1 MGDSSLDS
9 YTKIASKPVAT
20 AEQMIAYIKSKKQN
34 VAQSVIDMIPL
45 YLSEGEIEGIAGDIA
60 FAQSCLETGNFWFA
74 GSNVTLDQNNFCGM
88 GVTSGNKKG
97 NSFETPQIGIRAQIQ
112 HLKAYANTEPLV
124 NECVDPRFRYVK
136 RGCAE
141 YVEWLG
147 MQENPSGK
155 GWASGAGYGSK
166 ILRILK
172 NIRETEIAQPEITK
186 PEIISAEPKK
196 EEIVLQAGD
205 LVSLTNDAKYYDGS
219 DIPAWVKKQNWY
231 IESITEDRVVIGENE
246 SGTHNIKSPVNSEYL
261 VLVKAKPM
269 GSFFVRVDIARLNIR
284 TGPGTDYSLTG
295 KYTGKG
301 VFTIVEVSN
310 GTGSNSGWGKL
321 KSGAGWISL
330 DYATKL

>member
-1 MGDSSLDS
+1 MGDGSLDS

-97 NSFETPQIGIRAQIQ
+97 NSFETPQVGIRAQIQ
-112 HLKAYANTEPLV
+112 HLKAYANTDPLV

-147 MQENPSGK
+147 IQENPSGK

-172 NIRETEIAQPEITK
+172 NVRETEVTQ

-196 EEIVLQAGD
+196 EEIVFQIGD
-205 LVSLTNDAKYYDGS
+205 LVSLTSDAKYYNGS

-231 IESITEDRVVIGENE
+231 IKSISGDRVVIDENE
-246 SGTHNIKSPVNSEYL
+246 GRTHSIKSPVNSEYL
-261 VLVKAKPM
+261 ILIKAKSMDP
-269 GSFFVRVDIARLNIR
+269 FFVRVDIARLNIR

-301 VFTIVEVSN
+301 VFTIVEATN

>member
-1 MGDSSLDS
+1 MGDGSLDS

-97 NSFETPQIGIRAQIQ
+97 NSFKTPQIGIRAQIQ

-147 MQENPSGK
+147 IQENPSGK
-155 GWASGAGYGSK
+155 GWAAGAGYGNK

-172 NIRETEIAQPEITK
+172 NVRETEITQPEIIT
-186 PEIISAEPKK
+186 AEPKK
-196 EEIVLQAGD
+196 GEIVFQVGD
-205 LVSLTNDAKYYDGS
+205 LVSLTSDAKYYDGS
-219 DIPAWVKKQNWY
+219 DIPSWVKKQSWY
-231 IESITEDRVVIGENE
+231 IKSISGDRVVIDENE
-246 SGTHNIKSPVNSEYL
+246 DRTHSIKSPVNSEYL
-261 VLVKAKPM
+261 ILIKAKPM
-269 GSFFVRVDIARLNIR
+269 DPFFVRVNIARLNIR

-301 VFTIVEVSN
+301 VFTIIEASN

>member
-9 YTKIASKPVAT
+9 YTKIASKSVAT

-45 YLSEGEIEGIAGDIA
+45 YISEGEIEGIAGDIA

-112 HLKAYANTEPLV
+112 HLKAYANTEALV
-124 NECVDPRFRYVK
+124 NECVDPRFKYVK

-147 MQENPSGK
+147 IQENPSGK
-155 GWASGAGYGSK
+155 GWAAGAGYGNK

-172 NIRETEIAQPEITK
+172 NVRETEITQ

-196 EEIVLQAGD
+196 EETVFQVGD
-205 LVSLTNDAKYYDGS
+205 LVSLTSDAKYYNGS

-231 IESITEDRVVIGENE
+231 IKSISGDRVVIDENE
-246 SGTHNIKSPVNSEYL
+246 GRTHNIKSPVNSEYL
-261 VLVKAKPM
+261 VLIKAKPTDP
-269 GSFFVRVDIARLNIR
+269 FFVRVDIARLNIR

>member
-1 MGDSSLDS
+1 MGDGSLDS

-34 VAQSVIDMIPL
+34 IAQSVIDMIPL

-97 NSFETPQIGIRAQIQ
+97 NSFKTPQIGIRAQIQ
-112 HLKAYANTEPLV
+112 HLKAYANTEPLA

-147 MQENPSGK
+147 IQENPSGK
-155 GWASGAGYGSK
+155 GWAAGAGYGNK

-172 NIRETEIAQPEITK
+172 NIRETEITQ

-196 EEIVLQAGD
+196 EETVFQVGD
-205 LVSLTNDAKYYDGS
+205 LVSLTSDAKYYDGS
-219 DIPAWVKKQNWY
+219 DIPSWVKKQNWY
-231 IESITEDRVVIGENE
+231 IKSIAGDRVVIDENE
-246 SGTHNIKSPVNSEYL
+246 DRTHSIKSPVNSEYL
-261 VLVKAKPM
+261 VLVKAKSTDP
-269 GSFFVRVDIARLNIR
+269 FFVRVDIARLNIR
-284 TGPGTDYSLTG
+284 TGPGTDHSLTG

>member
-1 MGDSSLDS
+1 MGDGSLDS

-34 VAQSVIDMIPL
+34 IAQSVIDMIPL

-147 MQENPSGK
+147 IQENPSGK
-155 GWASGAGYGSK
+155 GWAAGAGYGNK

-172 NIRETEIAQPEITK
+172 NVRETEITQPEIIT
-186 PEIISAEPKK
+186 AEPKK
-196 EEIVLQAGD
+196 GEIVFQVGD
-205 LVSLTNDAKYYDGS
+205 LVSLTSDAKYYDGS
-219 DIPAWVKKQNWY
+219 DIPSWVKKQSWY
-231 IESITEDRVVIGENE
+231 IKSISGNRVVIDENE
-246 SGTHNIKSPVNSEYL
+246 DRTHSIKSPVNSEYL
-261 VLVKAKPM
+261 ILIKAKPM
-269 GSFFVRVDIARLNIR
+269 DPFFVRVDIARLNIR

>member
-1 MGDSSLDS
+1 MGDGSLDS

-147 MQENPSGK
+147 IQENPSGK
-155 GWASGAGYGSK
+155 GWAAGAGYGNK

-172 NIRETEIAQPEITK
+172 NVRETEITQPEIV
-186 PEIISAEPKK
+186 SAEPKK
-196 EEIVLQAGD
+196 EEAKLQVGD

-219 DIPAWVKKQNWY
+219 DIPSWVKKQSWY
-231 IESITEDRVVIGENE
+231 IKSLSGDRVVIDENE
-246 SGTHNIKSPVNSEYL
+246 GRTHNIKSPVNSEYL
-261 VLVKAKPM
+261 ILIKAKSMDP
-269 GSFFVRVDIARLNIR
+269 FFVRVDIARLNIR

-301 VFTIVEVSN
+301 VFTIVEASN

>member
-1 MGDSSLDS
+1 MGDGSLDS

-155 GWASGAGYGSK
+155 GWAAGAGYGSK

-172 NIRETEIAQPEITK
+172 NVRETEITQ
-186 PEIISAEPKK
+186 PEIISSEPKK
-196 EEIVLQAGD
+196 EEIVFQVGD
-205 LVSLTNDAKYYDGS
+205 LVSLTSDAEYYDGS
-219 DIPAWVKKQNWY
+219 DIPSWVKKQSWY
-231 IESITEDRVVIGENE
+231 IKSISGDRVVIDENE
-246 SGTHNIKSPVNSEYL
+246 GRTHSIKSPVSSEYL
-261 VLVKAKPM
+261 VLVKAKPTDP
-269 GSFFVRVDIARLNIR
+269 FFVRVDIARLNIR
-284 TGPGTDYSLTG
+284 TGPGIDYSLTG

-330 DYATKL
+330 DYATKM

>member
-1 MGDSSLDS
+1 MGDGSLDS

-147 MQENPSGK
+147 IQENPSGK
-155 GWASGAGYGSK
+155 GWAAGAGYGSK

-172 NIRETEIAQPEITK
+172 NVRETEITQ
-186 PEIISAEPKK
+186 PEIISSEPKK
-196 EEIVLQAGD
+196 EEIVLQVGD
-205 LVSLTNDAKYYDGS
+205 LVSLTSDAEYYDGS
-219 DIPAWVKKQNWY
+219 DIPSWVKKQSWY
-231 IESITEDRVVIGENE
+231 IKSISGDRVVIDENE
-246 SGTHNIKSPVNSEYL
+246 GRTHSIKSPVSSGYL

-269 GSFFVRVDIARLNIR
+269 DPFFVRVDIARLNIR

-301 VFTIVEVSN
+301 AFTIVEVSN
-310 GTGSNSGWGKL
+310 GTGSDSGWGKL

>member
-112 HLKAYANTEPLV
+112 HLKAYANTDPLV

-155 GWASGAGYGSK
+155 GWAAGAGYGSK

-172 NIRETEIAQPEITK
+172 NVRETEITQ

-196 EEIVLQAGD
+196 EEAKLQVGD

-219 DIPAWVKKQNWY
+219 DIPSWVKKQSWY
-231 IESITEDRVVIGENE
+231 IKSISGDRVVIDENE
-246 SGTHNIKSPVNSEYL
+246 GRTHSIKSPVNSKYL
-261 VLVKAKPM
+261 ILIKEKPM
-269 GSFFVRVDIARLNIR
+269 DPFFVRVDIARLNIR

-301 VFTIVEVSN
+301 VFTIVEVNS

>member
-1 MGDSSLDS
+1 MSDSSLDS
-9 YTKIASKPVAT
+9 YTKIASKSVAT
-20 AEQMIAYIKSKKQN
+20 AEQMIAYVKSKKQN

-45 YLSEGEIEGIAGDIA
+45 YLSEGEIEGVAGDIA

-112 HLKAYANTEPLV
+112 HLKAYANTDPLV

-155 GWASGAGYGSK
+155 GWAAGAGYGSK

-172 NIRETEIAQPEITK
+172 NVRETEITQ

-196 EEIVLQAGD
+196 EEIVFQVGD
-205 LVSLTNDAKYYDGS
+205 LVSLANDAKYYDGS
-219 DIPAWVKKQNWY
+219 DIPSWVKKQSWY
-231 IESITEDRVVIGENE
+231 IKSISGDRVVIDENE
-246 SGTHNIKSPVNSEYL
+246 GRTHSIKSPVNSEYL
-261 VLVKAKPM
+261 ILVKAKPM
-269 GSFFVRVDIARLNIR
+269 DPFFVRVDIARLNIR
-284 TGPGTDYSLTG
+284 TGPGIDYSLTG

-301 VFTIVEVSN
+301 VFTIVEATN

>member
-20 AEQMIAYIKSKKQN
+20 AEQMITYIKSKKQN

-112 HLKAYANTEPLV
+112 HLKAYANTDPLV

-147 MQENPSGK
+147 MQENPSEK
-155 GWASGAGYGSK
+155 GWAAGAGYGSK

-172 NIRETEIAQPEITK
+172 NVRETEITQ

-196 EEIVLQAGD
+196 EEIVFQVGD
-205 LVSLTNDAKYYDGS
+205 LVSLTSDAKYYDGS
-219 DIPAWVKKQNWY
+219 DIPSWVKKQSWY
-231 IESITEDRVVIGENE
+231 IKSISGDRVVIGENE
-246 SGTHNIKSPVNSEYL
+246 SGTHNIKSPINSEYL
-261 VLVKAKPM
+261 ILIKAKSMDP
-269 GSFFVRVDIARLNIR
+269 FFVRVNIARLNIR

-301 VFTIVEVSN
+301 VFTIVEATN
-310 GTGSNSGWGKL
+310 GIGSNSGWGKL

>member
-1 MGDSSLDS
+1 MSDSSLDS
-9 YTKIASKPVAT
+9 YTKIASKSVAT

-45 YLSEGEIEGIAGDIA
+45 YLSEGENEGIAGDIA

-112 HLKAYANTEPLV
+112 HLKAYANTDPLV

-155 GWASGAGYGSK
+155 GWAAGAGYGSK

-172 NIRETEIAQPEITK
+172 NVRKTEITQ

-196 EEIVLQAGD
+196 EEIVFQVGD
-205 LVSLTNDAKYYDGS
+205 LVSLTSDAKYYDGS
-219 DIPAWVKKQNWY
+219 DIPSWVKKQSWY
-231 IESITEDRVVIGENE
+231 IKSISGDRVVIDENE
-246 SGTHNIKSPVNSEYL
+246 DRTHSIKSPVNSEYL
-261 VLVKAKPM
+261 ILIKAKPM
-269 GSFFVRVDIARLNIR
+269 DPFFVRVDIARLNIR

-301 VFTIVEVSN
+301 VFTIIEASN

>member
-112 HLKAYANTEPLV
+112 HLKAYANTDPLV

-147 MQENPSGK
+147 IQENPSGK

-172 NIRETEIAQPEITK
+172 NVRETEITQ
-186 PEIISAEPKK
+186 PEIISVEPKK
-196 EEIVLQAGD
+196 EEIVFQVGD
-205 LVSLTNDAKYYDGS
+205 LVSLTSDAKYYDGS
-219 DIPAWVKKQNWY
+219 DIPSWIKKQRWY
-231 IESITEDRVVIGENE
+231 IKSISGDRVVIDENE
-246 SGTHNIKSPVNSEYL
+246 NGTHNIKSPVNSKYL

-269 GSFFVRVDIARLNIR
+269 NPFFVRVDIARLNIR

-301 VFTIVEVSN
+301 VFTIVEVNS

>member
-20 AEQMIAYIKSKKQN
+20 AEQMIAYIKSKKHN

-112 HLKAYANTEPLV
+112 HLKAYANTEPLA

-147 MQENPSGK
+147 IQENPSGK
-155 GWASGAGYGSK
+155 GWASGAGYGNK

-172 NIRETEIAQPEITK
+172 NVRETEITQS
-186 PEIISAEPKK
+186 EIISAEPKK
-196 EEIVLQAGD
+196 EETVFQVGD
-205 LVSLTNDAKYYDGS
+205 LVSLTSDAKYYDGS
-219 DIPAWVKKQNWY
+219 DIPSWVKKQSWY
-231 IESITEDRVVIGENE
+231 IKSISGDRVVIDENE
-246 SGTHNIKSPVNSEYL
+246 GRTHSIKSPVNSEYL
-261 VLVKAKPM
+261 ILIKAKPM
-269 GSFFVRVDIARLNIR
+269 DPFFVRVDIARLNIR
-284 TGPGTDYSLTG
+284 TGPGIDYSLTG

>member
-20 AEQMIAYIKSKKQN
+20 AEQMITYIKSKKQN

-112 HLKAYANTEPLV
+112 HLKAYANTDPLV

-147 MQENPSGK
+147 IQENPSGK

-172 NIRETEIAQPEITK
+172 NIRDTEIPQ
-186 PEIISAEPKK
+186 PEIISVEPKK
-196 EEIVLQAGD
+196 EEVVFQVGD
-205 LVSLTNDAKYYDGS
+205 LVSLTNDAKYYDRS

-231 IESITEDRVVIGENE
+231 IKSISGDRVVIDENE
-246 SGTHNIKSPVNSEYL
+246 GRTHSIKSPVNSEYL

-269 GSFFVRVDIARLNIR
+269 DPFFVRVDIARLNIR

-301 VFTIVEVSN
+301 AFTIVEVSN
-310 GTGSNSGWGKL
+310 GTGSYSGWGKL

>member
-9 YTKIASKPVAT
+9 YTKIASKSVAT

-112 HLKAYANTEPLV
+112 HLKAYANTDPLV

-147 MQENPSGK
+147 IQENPSGK

-172 NIRETEIAQPEITK
+172 NIRDTEIPQPEI
-186 PEIISAEPKK
+186 I
-196 EEIVLQAGD
+196 
-205 LVSLTNDAKYYDGS
+205 
-219 DIPAWVKKQNWY
+219 
-231 IESITEDRVVIGENE
+231 
-246 SGTHNIKSPVNSEYL
+246 
-261 VLVKAKPM
+261 
-269 GSFFVRVDIARLNIR
+269 
-284 TGPGTDYSLTG
+284 
-295 KYTGKG
+295 
-301 VFTIVEVSN
+301 
-310 GTGSNSGWGKL
+310 
-321 KSGAGWISL
+321 
-330 DYATKL
+330 

>member
-1 MGDSSLDS
+1 MGDGSLDS

-20 AEQMIAYIKSKKQN
+20 AEQMIAYVKSKKQN

-155 GWASGAGYGSK
+155 GWAAGAGYGSK

-172 NIRETEIAQPEITK
+172 NVRETEITQ
-186 PEIISAEPKK
+186 PEIISSEPKK
-196 EEIVLQAGD
+196 EEIVFQVGD
-205 LVSLTNDAKYYDGS
+205 LVSLTSDAEYYDGS
-219 DIPAWVKKQNWY
+219 DIPSWVKKQSWY
-231 IESITEDRVVIGENE
+231 IKSISGDRVVIDENE
-246 SGTHNIKSPVNSEYL
+246 GRTHSIKSPVSSEYL
-261 VLVKAKPM
+261 VIVKAKPM
-269 GSFFVRVDIARLNIR
+269 DPFFVRVDIARLNIR
-284 TGPGTDYSLTG
+284 TGPGIDYSLTG

>member
-1 MGDSSLDS
+1 MGDGSLDS
-9 YTKIASKPVAT
+9 YTKIASKSVAT

-88 GVTSGNKKG
+88 GVTNGNKKG

-112 HLKAYANTEPLV
+112 HLKAYANTDPLV
-124 NECVDPRFRYVK
+124 NECVDPRFKYVK

-147 MQENPSGK
+147 IQENPSGK

-172 NIRETEIAQPEITK
+172 NVRETEVVQSETV
-186 PEIISAEPKK
+186 SAEPEKK
-196 EEIVLQAGD
+196 EAVFQVGD
-205 LVSLTNDAKYYDGS
+205 LVSLTSNAKYYDGS

-231 IESITEDRVVIGENE
+231 IKSISGDRVVIDENE
-246 SGTHNIKSPVNSEYL
+246 GRTHSIKSPVSSEYL
-261 VLVKAKPM
+261 VLVKAKSMDP
-269 GSFFVRVDIARLNIR
+269 FFVRVDIARLNIR

>member
-1 MGDSSLDS
+1 MGDGSLDS
-9 YTKIASKPVAT
+9 YTKIASKSVAT
-20 AEQMIAYIKSKKQN
+20 AEQMITYIKSKKQN

-112 HLKAYANTEPLV
+112 HLKAYANTDPLV

-147 MQENPSGK
+147 IQENPSGK

-172 NIRETEIAQPEITK
+172 NVRETEIKK

-196 EEIVLQAGD
+196 EETVFQVGD
-205 LVSLTNDAKYYDGS
+205 LVSLINDAKYYDGS

-231 IESITEDRVVIGENE
+231 IKSISGDRVVIDENE
-246 SGTHNIKSPVNSEYL
+246 GRTHSIKSPVSSEYL
-261 VLVKAKPM
+261 VLFKAKPM
-269 GSFFVRVDIARLNIR
+269 DPFFVRVDIARLNIR

>member
-20 AEQMIAYIKSKKQN
+20 AEQMITYIKSKKQN

-112 HLKAYANTEPLV
+112 HLKAYANTDPLV

-147 MQENPSGK
+147 IQENPSGK
-155 GWASGAGYGSK
+155 GWASGAGYGNK

-172 NIRETEIAQPEITK
+172 NVRKTEITQ
-186 PEIISAEPKK
+186 PEIISVESKK
-196 EEIVLQAGD
+196 EEIVFQVGD
-205 LVSLTNDAKYYDGS
+205 LVSLTSDAKYYDGS
-219 DIPAWVKKQNWY
+219 DIPSWVKKQSWY
-231 IESITEDRVVIGENE
+231 IKSISGDRVVIDENE
-246 SGTHNIKSPVNSEYL
+246 GRTHSIKSPVNSEYL
-261 VLVKAKPM
+261 ILIKAKSMDP
-269 GSFFVRVDIARLNIR
+269 FFVRVDIARLNIR

-301 VFTIVEVSN
+301 VFTIVEATN
-310 GTGSNSGWGKL
+310 GTGSNSDWGKL

>member
-1 MGDSSLDS
+1 MGDGSLDS

-20 AEQMIAYIKSKKQN
+20 AEQMIAYIKSKKHN

-74 GSNVTLDQNNFCGM
+74 GSNVSLDQNNFCGM

-112 HLKAYANTEPLV
+112 HLKAYANTDPLV
-124 NECVDPRFRYVK
+124 NECVDPRFGYVK

-155 GWASGAGYGSK
+155 GWAAGAGYGSK

-172 NIRETEIAQPEITK
+172 NVRETEITQ

-196 EEIVLQAGD
+196 EEIVFQVGD
-205 LVSLTNDAKYYDGS
+205 LVSLTSDAKYYNGS

-231 IESITEDRVVIGENE
+231 IKSITGDRVVIDENE
-246 SGTHNIKSPVNSEYL
+246 GRTHSIKSPVNSKYL
-261 VLVKAKPM
+261 VLVKAKPTDP
-269 GSFFVRVDIARLNIR
+269 FFVRVDIARLNIR

-301 VFTIVEVSN
+301 AFTIVEVSN

>member
-9 YTKIASKPVAT
+9 YTKIASKSVAT

-34 VAQSVIDMIPL
+34 VAQSVVDMIPL

-74 GSNVTLDQNNFCGM
+74 GSSVTLDQNNFCGM

-147 MQENPSGK
+147 IQENPSGK
-155 GWASGAGYGSK
+155 GWASGAGYGNK

-172 NIRETEIAQPEITK
+172 NVRETETTQS
-186 PEIISAEPKK
+186 EIISAEPKK
-196 EEIVLQAGD
+196 EETVFQVGD

-219 DIPAWVKKQNWY
+219 DIPSWVKKQSWY
-231 IESITEDRVVIGENE
+231 IKSISGDRVVIDENE
-246 SGTHNIKSPVNSEYL
+246 GRTHSIKSPVSSEYL
-261 VLVKAKPM
+261 ALVKTKPM
-269 GSFFVRVDIARLNIR
+269 DPFFVRVDIARLNIR

-301 VFTIVEVSN
+301 AFTIVEVSN
-310 GTGSNSGWGKL
+310 GTGSDSGWGKL

>member
-20 AEQMIAYIKSKKQN
+20 AEQMITYIKSKKQN

-147 MQENPSGK
+147 IQENPSGK

-172 NIRETEIAQPEITK
+172 NIRETEITK
-186 PEIISAEPKK
+186 PEIIS
-196 EEIVLQAGD
+196 IVFQAGD

-231 IESITEDRVVIGENE
+231 IKSITGDRVVIDENE
-246 SGTHNIKSPVNSEYL
+246 GRTHSIKSPVNSEYL

-269 GSFFVRVDIARLNIR
+269 DPFFVRVDITRLNIR
-284 TGPGTDYSLTG
+284 TGPGTNYSLTG

>member
-1 MGDSSLDS
+1 MGDGSLDS

-147 MQENPSGK
+147 IQENPSGK
-155 GWASGAGYGSK
+155 GWAAGAGYGNK

-172 NIRETEIAQPEITK
+172 NVRETEITQPEIIT
-186 PEIISAEPKK
+186 AEPKK
-196 EEIVLQAGD
+196 GEIVFQVGD
-205 LVSLTNDAKYYDGS
+205 LVSLTSDAKYYDGS
-219 DIPAWVKKQNWY
+219 DIPSWVKKQSWY
-231 IESITEDRVVIGENE
+231 IKSISGNRVVIDENE
-246 SGTHNIKSPVNSEYL
+246 DRTHSIKSPVNSEYL
-261 VLVKAKPM
+261 ILIKAKPM
-269 GSFFVRVDIARLNIR
+269 DPFFVRVDIARLNIR

>member
-9 YTKIASKPVAT
+9 YTKIASKSVAT

-147 MQENPSGK
+147 IQENPSGK
-155 GWASGAGYGSK
+155 GWAAGAGYGNK

-172 NIRETEIAQPEITK
+172 YVRETEVVQSETV
-186 PEIISAEPKK
+186 SAEPKK
-196 EEIVLQAGD
+196 EEIVFQVGD
-205 LVSLTNDAKYYDGS
+205 LISLTNDAKYYDGS

-231 IESITEDRVVIGENE
+231 IKSITGDRVVIDENE

-261 VLVKAKPM
+261 VLVKAKPKD
-269 GSFFVRVDIARLNIR
+269 SFFVRVDIARLNIR

>member
-1 MGDSSLDS
+1 MGDGSLDS

-45 YLSEGEIEGIAGDIA
+45 YISEGEIEGIAGDIA

-97 NSFETPQIGIRAQIQ
+97 NSFKTPQIGIRAQIQ

-147 MQENPSGK
+147 IQENPSGK
-155 GWASGAGYGSK
+155 GWASGAGYGNK

-172 NIRETEIAQPEITK
+172 NVRETEITQS
-186 PEIISAEPKK
+186 EIISAEPKK
-196 EEIVLQAGD
+196 EETVFQVGD

-219 DIPAWVKKQNWY
+219 DIPSWVKKQSWY
-231 IESITEDRVVIGENE
+231 IKSISGDRVVIDENE
-246 SGTHNIKSPVNSEYL
+246 GRTHSIKSPVNSEYL
-261 VLVKAKPM
+261 ILVKAKPM
-269 GSFFVRVDIARLNIR
+269 DPFFVRVDIARLNIR
-284 TGPGTDYSLTG
+284 TGPGIDYSLTG

-301 VFTIVEVSN
+301 AFTIVEVSN
-310 GTGSNSGWGKL
+310 GTGSDSGWGKL

>member
-34 VAQSVIDMIPL
+34 VSQSVIDMIPL

-155 GWASGAGYGSK
+155 GWAAGAGYGSK

-172 NIRETEIAQPEITK
+172 NIRETEITQ
-186 PEIISAEPKK
+186 PEIISSEPKK
-196 EEIVLQAGD
+196 EEIVLQVGD
-205 LVSLTNDAKYYDGS
+205 LVSLTSDAEYYDGS
-219 DIPAWVKKQNWY
+219 DIPSWVKKQSWY
-231 IESITEDRVVIGENE
+231 IKSISGDRIVIDENE
-246 SGTHNIKSPVNSEYL
+246 GRTHSIKSPVSSEYL
-261 VLVKAKPM
+261 VLVKTKPM
-269 GSFFVRVDIARLNIR
+269 DPFFVRVDIARLNIR

-301 VFTIVEVSN
+301 AFTIVEVSN
-310 GTGSNSGWGKL
+310 GTGSDSGWGKL

>member
-1 MGDSSLDS
+1 MGDGSLDS
-9 YTKIASKPVAT
+9 YTKIASKSVAT

-155 GWASGAGYGSK
+155 GWASGAGYGNK

-172 NIRETEIAQPEITK
+172 NVRETEVVQSETV
-186 PEIISAEPKK
+186 SAEPKK
-196 EEIVLQAGD
+196 EEAVFQVGD
-205 LVSLTNDAKYYDGS
+205 LVSLTSDAKYYDGS
-219 DIPAWVKKQNWY
+219 DIPSWVKKQSWY
-231 IESITEDRVVIGENE
+231 IKSISGDRVVIDENE
-246 SGTHNIKSPVNSEYL
+246 GRTHNIKSPVNSEYL
-261 VLVKAKPM
+261 ILIKEKPM
-269 GSFFVRVDIARLNIR
+269 DPFFVRVDIARLNIR
-284 TGPGTDYSLTG
+284 TGPGTNYSLTG

-310 GTGSNSGWGKL
+310 GTGSYSGWGKL

>member
-147 MQENPSGK
+147 IQENPSGK

-172 NIRETEIAQPEITK
+172 NIRETEITQPEIVL
-186 PEIISAEPKK
+186 AEPKK
-196 EEIVLQAGD
+196 EEVMFQVGD

-231 IESITEDRVVIGENE
+231 IKSISGDRAVIDENEDR
-246 SGTHNIKSPVNSEYL
+246 THSIKSPVNSEYL
-261 VLVKAKPM
+261 VLVKAKPTD
-269 GSFFVRVDIARLNIR
+269 SFFVRVDIARLNIR

>member
-1 MGDSSLDS
+1 MSDSSLDS
-9 YTKIASKPVAT
+9 YTKIASKSVAT

-112 HLKAYANTEPLV
+112 HLKAYANTDPLV

-147 MQENPSGK
+147 IQENPSGK
-155 GWASGAGYGSK
+155 GWASGAGYGNK

-172 NIRETEIAQPEITK
+172 NIRETEVTQ

-196 EEIVLQAGD
+196 EEIVFQIGD
-205 LVSLTNDAKYYDGS
+205 LVSLTSDAKYYNGS

-231 IESITEDRVVIGENE
+231 IKSITGDRVVIDENE
-246 SGTHNIKSPVNSEYL
+246 GRTHSIKSPVNSEYL
-261 VLVKAKPM
+261 VLVKAKPTDP
-269 GSFFVRVDIARLNIR
+269 FFVRVDIARLNIR
-284 TGPGTDYSLTG
+284 TGPGTDHSLTG

-310 GTGSNSGWGKL
+310 GTGSDSGWGKL

>member
-20 AEQMIAYIKSKKQN
+20 AEQMITYIKSKKQN

-112 HLKAYANTEPLV
+112 HLKAYANTDPLV

-155 GWASGAGYGSK
+155 GWAAGAGYGSK

-172 NIRETEIAQPEITK
+172 NVRETEITQ
-186 PEIISAEPKK
+186 PEIISSEPKK
-196 EEIVLQAGD
+196 EEIMFQSGD
-205 LVSLTNDAKYYDGS
+205 LVSLTSDAEYYDGS
-219 DIPAWVKKQNWY
+219 DIPSWVKKQSWY
-231 IESITEDRVVIGENE
+231 IKSISGDRVVIDENE
-246 SGTHNIKSPVNSEYL
+246 GRTHSIKSPVSSEYL
-261 VLVKAKPM
+261 VLAKAKPM
-269 GSFFVRVDIARLNIR
+269 DPFFVRVDIARLNIR
-284 TGPGTDYSLTG
+284 TGPGTNYSLTG

-301 VFTIVEVSN
+301 VFTIVEVSS
-310 GTGSNSGWGKL
+310 GTGSYSGWGKL

>member
-20 AEQMIAYIKSKKQN
+20 AEQMITYIKSKKQN

-112 HLKAYANTEPLV
+112 HLKAYANTDPLV

-147 MQENPSGK
+147 TQENPSGK
-155 GWASGAGYGSK
+155 GWAAGAGYGSK

-172 NIRETEIAQPEITK
+172 NVRETEITQ
-186 PEIISAEPKK
+186 PEIISSEPKK
-196 EEIVLQAGD
+196 EEIVFQVGD
-205 LVSLTNDAKYYDGS
+205 LVSLTSDAKYYDGS
-219 DIPAWVKKQNWY
+219 DIPSWVKKQSWY
-231 IESITEDRVVIGENE
+231 IKSISGDRVVIDENE
-246 SGTHNIKSPVNSEYL
+246 GRTHSIKSPVNSEYL

-269 GSFFVRVDIARLNIR
+269 DPFFVRVDIARLNIR

-301 VFTIVEVSN
+301 AFTIVEVSD

>member
-20 AEQMIAYIKSKKQN
+20 AEQMITYIKSKKQN

-112 HLKAYANTEPLV
+112 HLKAYANTDPLV

-147 MQENPSGK
+147 IQENPSGK
-155 GWASGAGYGSK
+155 GWAAGAGYGNK

-172 NIRETEIAQPEITK
+172 NIRETEITQPGIIT
-186 PEIISAEPKK
+186 AEPKK
-196 EEIVLQAGD
+196 GEIVFQVGD
-205 LVSLTNDAKYYDGS
+205 LVSLTSDAKYYDGS
-219 DIPAWVKKQNWY
+219 DIPSWVKKQSWY
-231 IESITEDRVVIGENE
+231 IKSISGDRVVIDENE
-246 SGTHNIKSPVNSEYL
+246 GRTHSIKSHVNSEYL
-261 VLVKAKPM
+261 VLVKAKPTDP
-269 GSFFVRVDIARLNIR
+269 FFVRVDIARLNIR
-284 TGPGTDYSLTG
+284 TGPGTDHSLTG

-310 GTGSNSGWGKL
+310 GTGSDSGWGKL

>member
-1 MGDSSLDS
+1 MCDSSLDS

-112 HLKAYANTEPLV
+112 HLKAYANTDPLV

-147 MQENPSGK
+147 IQENPSGK

-172 NIRETEIAQPEITK
+172 NVRETEITQ

-196 EEIVLQAGD
+196 EEIVFQAGD

-219 DIPAWVKKQNWY
+219 DVPAWVKKQNWY
-231 IESITEDRVVIGENE
+231 IKSSSGDRVVIDENE
-246 SGTHNIKSPVNSEYL
+246 GRTHSIKSPVNSEYL
-261 VLVKAKPM
+261 IPIKAKSMDP
-269 GSFFVRVDIARLNIR
+269 FFVRVDIARLNIR

>member
-9 YTKIASKPVAT
+9 YTKSASKSVAT

-112 HLKAYANTEPLV
+112 HLKAYANTDPLV

-147 MQENPSGK
+147 IQENPSGK
-155 GWASGAGYGSK
+155 GWAAGAGYGNK

-172 NIRETEIAQPEITK
+172 NVRETEITQ
-186 PEIISAEPKK
+186 PEIISVEPKK
-196 EEIVLQAGD
+196 EEIVFQVGD
-205 LVSLTNDAKYYDGS
+205 LVSLTSDAKYYDGS
-219 DIPAWVKKQNWY
+219 DIPSWVKKQSWY
-231 IESITEDRVVIGENE
+231 IKSISGDRVVIDENE
-246 SGTHNIKSPVNSEYL
+246 GRTHSIKSPVNSEYL
-261 VLVKAKPM
+261 ILIKAKSMDP
-269 GSFFVRVDIARLNIR
+269 FFVRVDIARLNIR

-301 VFTIVEVSN
+301 VFTIVEASN

>member
-1 MGDSSLDS
+1 MGDGSLDS
-9 YTKIASKPVAT
+9 YTKIASKSVAT

-97 NSFETPQIGIRAQIQ
+97 NSFETPQFGIRAQIQ
-112 HLKAYANTEPLV
+112 HLKAYANTDPLV

-155 GWASGAGYGSK
+155 GWAAGAGYGNK

-172 NIRETEIAQPEITK
+172 NVRETEITQ
-186 PEIISAEPKK
+186 PEIISVEPKK
-196 EEIVLQAGD
+196 EEIVFQVGD

-219 DIPAWVKKQNWY
+219 DIPSWVKKQSWY
-231 IESITEDRVVIGENE
+231 IKSISGDRVVIDENE
-246 SGTHNIKSPVNSEYL
+246 GRTHSIKSPVNSEYL
-261 VLVKAKPM
+261 ILIKEKPM
-269 GSFFVRVDIARLNIR
+269 DPFFVRVDIARLNIR

-301 VFTIVEVSN
+301 VFTIVEVNS

>member
-112 HLKAYANTEPLV
+112 HLKAYANTDPLV

-147 MQENPSGK
+147 IQENPSGK
-155 GWASGAGYGSK
+155 GWASGAGYGNK

-172 NIRETEIAQPEITK
+172 NIRDIEIPQ
-186 PEIISAEPKK
+186 PEIISVEPKK
-196 EEIVLQAGD
+196 EEAVFQVGD
-205 LVSLTNDAKYYDGS
+205 LVSLINDAKYYDGS

-231 IESITEDRVVIGENE
+231 IKSITGDRVVIDENE
-246 SGTHNIKSPVNSEYL
+246 SGTHSIKSPVNSEYL

-269 GSFFVRVDIARLNIR
+269 DPFFVRVDIARLNIR
-284 TGPGTDYSLTG
+284 TGPGIDYSLTG